1 MDMKYVYSNRLVDKS
16 ENDLLALE
24 KLLNMSMNLY
34 EQLSCSN
41 CKKRLFYLNNIFHI
55 RGWGVSLYISCAGVP
70 LGL

>member
-1 MDMKYVYSNRLVDKS
+1 MKLYLYNFLKASKNYKKNTLTMDMNYVYSNRLVDKS

-41 CKKRLFYLNNIFHI
+41 CNK
-55 RGWGVSLYISCAGVP
+55 
-70 LGL
+70 